1 MYSWDTLFIESCLCC
16 CTVQYGK
23 SAYVNVR
30 SGINRY
36 IMYLRA
42 PPFNRKINLTK
53 DDNYC
58 MDVVWI
64 SGLNVATRGCRSP
77 PPPPQTA
84 SSQVEN
90 RLTSQIV
97 HEFSRETSGGGWKK
111 SRNLKKYIEYNMWR
125 HDNYTSHFPYSHT
138 SHSQHRYFGMQ
149 ENFQCGFGIFK
160 NIMIMYVW

>member
-16 CTVQYGK
+16 CTVWKVGICECQIRNKSVHHVSK
-23 SAYVNVR
+23 SATIQWMWSEFVWMWSEFQVW
-30 SGINRY
+30 
-36 IMYLRA
+36 ML
-42 PPFNRKINLTK
+42 PP
-53 DDNYC
+53 
-58 MDVVWI
+58 
-64 SGLNVATRGCRSP
+64 GVAVL
-77 PPPPQTA
+77 PPPQTA

-149 ENFQCGFGIFK
+149 ENFQCGFGIF
-160 NIMIMYVW
+160 N

>member
-1 MYSWDTLFIESCLCC
+1 MYSWDTLFIESLCC
-16 CTVQYGK
+16 CTVWK
-23 SAYVNVR
+23 VAAYVNVR
-30 SGINRY
+30 SGINRS
-36 IMYLRA
+36 LRA

-64 SGLNVATRGCRSP
+64 SGLNVATRGCP
-77 PPPPQTA
+77 PPPPPKKNA
-84 SSQVEN
+84 LSQVEN

-97 HEFSRETSGGGWKK
+97 HQFSRETSGGGWKK

-125 HDNYTSHFPYSHT
+125 HDNNTSHFPYSHT
-138 SHSQHRYFGMQ
+138 SHSWHRYFGMQ